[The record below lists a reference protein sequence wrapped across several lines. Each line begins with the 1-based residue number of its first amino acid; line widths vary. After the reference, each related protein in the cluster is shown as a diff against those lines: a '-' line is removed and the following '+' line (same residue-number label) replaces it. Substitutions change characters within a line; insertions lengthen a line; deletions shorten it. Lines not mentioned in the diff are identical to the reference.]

1 MQDEKFDYSSCLLQE
16 RIMKWLEIIEV
27 RTIES
32 NYNFVK
38 SVIVSII
45 NKINNENNNQNI
57 KLYINSNYKSDISIH
72 ISTKTNKKIN
82 NGSEIGLSISAN
94 IKEFG
99 LVNHYVL
106 QEIVPDKNKR

>member
-1 MQDEKFDYSSCLLQE
+1 
-16 RIMKWLEIIEV
+16 MKWLEVIEL

-38 SVIVSII
+38 NELISII
-45 NKINNENNNQNI
+45 KKINEENKEQII
-57 KLYINSNYKSDISIH
+57 KMYVNANYESDISIH
-72 ISTKTNKKIN
+72 IISETYKVQKD
-82 NGSEIGLSISAN
+82 GSELGLRIAFN

-106 QEIVPDKNKR
+106 QEIIPDRKKQ